1 LKLWSIPRL
10 TQSPD
15 YGSAHSPAFVNPG
28 RTCYEC
34 GIVGA
39 SESSIMNQTG
49 RRSVQMVRRYIG
61 DGSLFQEN
69 RAAKLDLER
78 SLPVFDTFHG

>member
-1 LKLWSIPRL
+1 MSAF
-10 TQSPD
+10 PD
-15 YGSAHSPAFVNPG
+15 RARVVIVGLG
-28 RTCYEC
+28 